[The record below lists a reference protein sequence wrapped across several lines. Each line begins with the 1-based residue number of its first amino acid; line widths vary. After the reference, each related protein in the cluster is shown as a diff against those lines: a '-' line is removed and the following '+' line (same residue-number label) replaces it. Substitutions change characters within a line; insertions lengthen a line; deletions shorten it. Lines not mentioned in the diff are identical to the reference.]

1 MILDRRGKAAPP
13 KIARETKNGCSYPI
27 ARTSN
32 PERELVAI
40 QPEEV
45 VRNERCEG

>member
-1 MILDRRGKAAPP
+1 MILDRRGKVALP
-13 KIARETKNGCSYPI
+13 KRAGETENGCPCPI
-27 ARTSN
+27 ARISN

-45 VRNERCEG
+45 DQKQFT